1 MSQISKRNCLKSGLE
16 CRFFI
21 NFGTWALGCT
31 RQKKGSLKTCSTEF
45 MNFQYV
51 KRPIADICH
60 EKKILETFVKSFSP
74 YLICLLGNFFQQRLS
89 NHIHFPKKYTYYTIG
104 QFKTN
109 SVLQEVE
116 PNVKNATKVH
126 INKSYT
132 FLKDVYILY
141 TIVQFLTNSVLLRG
155 CATC

>member
-60 EKKILETFVKSFSP
+60 EKKN
-74 YLICLLGNFFQQRLS
+74 LGNFCQVIFPIFDLS
-89 NHIHFPKKYTYYTIG
+89 FGKLFSAKINKSHTFPKEVYILYHRSVH
-104 QFKTN
+104 
-109 SVLQEVE
+109 SVLQKVE
-116 PNVKNATKVH
+116 PNVKNATKAH

-141 TIVQFLTNSVLLRG
+141 T
-155 CATC
+155 